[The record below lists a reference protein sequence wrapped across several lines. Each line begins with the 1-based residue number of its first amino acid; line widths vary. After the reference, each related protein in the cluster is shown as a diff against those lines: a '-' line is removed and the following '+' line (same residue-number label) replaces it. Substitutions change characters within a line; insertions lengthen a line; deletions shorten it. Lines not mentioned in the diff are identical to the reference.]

1 MHIIIRYKLNCT
13 FVRHNMGALL
23 FGPCREFK
31 SLPQNDFFSLK
42 VEIIEEFYKQGI
54 LPEL

>member
-1 MHIIIRYKLNCT
+1 
-13 FVRHNMGALL
+13 MGALL